1 MLDATLGLRACDF
14 WAPAMVCP
22 LCESSVMSE
31 SISVGMATDLHVQAW
46 SLRNPMQ
53 WSYPCLLLSVLVADS
68 PVSYASYY
76 FLSDTTVMIA
86 WSLILEI
93 QALMLGTV
101 FLRLGQ
107 QKSKARVIKQVLLV
121 WNPEP
126 LLRSFRGSWIS
137 GDFRVLRLGAGSFH
151 LAWTPNNLKPASF
164 ISCQPIHGIR
174 STEAGSES
182 QVIPNR
188 S

>member
-1 MLDATLGLRACDF
+1 MFRPGACATPCSGLTLVSFCQC
-14 WAPAMVCP
+14 WLQIP
-22 LCESSVMSE
+22 
-31 SISVGMATDLHVQAW
+31 QY
-46 SLRNPMQ
+46 PM
-53 WSYPCLLLSVLVADS
+53 PHII
-68 PVSYASYY
+68 
-76 FLSDTTVMIA
+76 LSDTTVMIA